1 MKKHLISM
9 AVAATLLTACGGA
22 KTTTAEADK
31 FDYTVEQFADLQILR
46 YKVPEFENLSLKQKE
61 LVYYLTQA
69 ALQGRDILFDQN
81 GKYNLRIRR
90 LLEAVYTNYQGD
102 KTTPDFKNMEIYLKR
117 VWFSNGIHH
126 HYGSEKF
133 VPNFSQDFL
142 KQAVASID
150 VSQLPLAEG
159 QTVDQLCAEIF
170 PVIFDPKVMPK
181 CVNQADG
188 EDLVLTSACNYYDGV
203 TQKEAE
209 DFYNAL
215 KDPKDETPVSYGLNS
230 RLVKENGKI
239 LEKTWK
245 VGGLYTQAI
254 EKIVYWLKKAEAVA
268 ENDAQKAVISK
279 LIQFYE
285 TGNLKDFDEY
295 AILWVKDLDSRIDFV
310 NGFTESYGD
319 PLGMKA
325 SWESLVNFK
334 DLESTH
340 RTEIISSNAQWFED
354 NSPVD
359 KSYKKEKVKGV
370 SAKVITAAI
379 LAGDLYPATAIGINL
394 PNANWIRAHHGSKSV
409 TIGNITDAYNKA
421 AHGNGFNEEFVY
433 SATEKELI
441 DKYGDLTGD
450 LHTDLHECLGHGS
463 GKLLPG
469 VDPDALK
476 AYGSTIEEARADL
489 FGLYYVADPKL
500 VELKL
505 VPSADAFKAEY
516 YTFLMNGLMTQL
528 VRIEPGN
535 NVEEA
540 HMRNRQ
546 LIARWVFEKGAADK
560 AVELVKK
567 DGKTYVVVNDYQK
580 VRQLFGQLLAEIQRI
595 KSTGDYAAARALVEN
610 YAVKVDPTL
619 HSEVLERYKKL
630 NLAPYK
636 GFVNPKYE
644 LVTDEKGNITD
655 VTVTYDEGYAEQMLR
670 YSKDCSPLP
679 SVNN

>member
-1 MKKHLISM
+1 M
-9 AVAATLLTACGGA
+9 AVTATILVSCGGA

-46 YKVPEFENLSLKQKE
+46 YKVSEFETLTLKQKE

-69 ALQGRDILFDQN
+69 ALEGRDILFDQN

-90 LLEAVYTNYQGD
+90 MLEAVYTHYQGD
-102 KTTPDFKNMEIYLKR
+102 KSTSDFKNMEVYLKR

-126 HYGSEKF
+126 HYGMEKF
-133 VPNFSQDFL
+133 VPDFSQDFL
-142 KQAVASID
+142 KKAVLGMDA
-150 VSQLPLAEG
+150 QLLPLAEG
-159 QTVDQLCAEIF
+159 QTAEQLCDELF
-170 PVIFDPKVMPK
+170 PVMFDPAIMSKR
-181 CVNQADG
+181 VNQADG

-203 TQKEAE
+203 TQQEAE
-209 DFYNAL
+209 SFYGAM

-230 RLVKENGKI
+230 RLVKEDGKI
-239 LEKTWK
+239 QEKVWK

-254 EKIVYWLKKAEAVA
+254 EKIVYWLKKAESVA
-268 ENDAQKAVISK
+268 ENDAQKAVIGK

-285 TGNLKDFDEY
+285 TGSLKDFDEY

-319 PLGMKA
+319 PLGVKA

-334 DLESTH
+334 DLEATH

-354 NSPVD
+354 HSPVD
-359 KSYKKEKVKGV
+359 KSFKKEKVKGV

-433 SATEKELI
+433 NDEERQRI
-441 DKYGDLTGD
+441 DQYGDLTGE
-450 LHTDLHECLGHGS
+450 LHTDLHECLGHGF

-469 VDPDALK
+469 VDPDALN

-505 VPSADAFKAEY
+505 VPDAEAYKAEY

-535 NVEEA
+535 NIEEA

-546 LIARWVFEKGAADK
+546 LIARWVFEKGAPDK
-560 AVELVKK
+560 VVEMVKK
-567 DGKTYVVVNDYQK
+567 DGKTYVVVNDYEK
-580 VRQLFGQLLAEIQRI
+580 VRELFGELLAEIQRI
-595 KSTGDYAAARALVEN
+595 KSTGDFEGARTLVEN

-619 HSEVLERYKKL
+619 HAEVLERYKKL

-636 GFVNPKYE
+636 GFINPVYE
-644 LVTDEKGNITD
+644 LVTDKDGNITD
-655 VTVTYDEGYAEQMLR
+655 VTVSYDEDYVEQMLR
-670 YSKDCSPLP
+670 YSKDYSPLP

>member
-1 MKKHLISM
+1 M
-9 AVAATLLTACGGA
+9 ATALSLLTACGGA
-22 KTTTAEADK
+22 PQTTAEADK

-46 YKVPEFENLSLKQKE
+46 YRVPEFEDLSLKQKE
-61 LVYYLTQA
+61 LVYYLAEA

-81 GKYNLRIRR
+81 GKYNLTIRQM
-90 LLEAVYTNYQGD
+90 LEAVYTGFNGD
-102 KTTPDFKNMEIYLKR
+102 KNTPDFKAMEVYLKR

-133 VPNFSQDFL
+133 TPGFTSEFF
-142 KQAVASID
+142 KQALLSVDASTL
-150 VSQLPLAEG
+150 SLAQG
-159 QTVDQLCAEIF
+159 QTVEQLCEAVF
-170 PVIFDPKVMPK
+170 PVIFDPTVMPK
-181 CVNQADG
+181 RVNQAAG
-188 EDLVLTSACNYYDGV
+188 EDLVLTSACNYYEGV

-230 RLVKENGKI
+230 RLVKVNGKVQ
-239 LEKTWK
+239 EQVWK
-245 VGGLYTQAI
+245 VGGLYGSAI
-254 EKIVYWLKKAEAVA
+254 EKIVYWLRKAEGVA
-268 ENDAQKAVISK
+268 ENPEQKAVIAK
-279 LIQFYE
+279 LIEFYE
-285 TGNLKDFDEY
+285 TGDLKTFDDY
-295 AILWVKDLDSRIDFV
+295 AILWVKDLNSRIDFV

-334 DLESTH
+334 DVQATR
-340 RTEIISSNAQWFED
+340 RTELISSNAQWFED
-354 NSPVD
+354 NSPVE
-359 KSYKKEKVKGV
+359 KEFKKEEVKGV

-394 PNANWIRAHHGSKSV
+394 PNANWIRNDHGSKSV

-421 AHGNGFNEEFVY
+421 AHGNGFHEEFVY
-433 SATEKELI
+433 SDVELQLL
-441 DKYGDLTGD
+441 DKYGDLTGN

-476 AYGSTIEEARADL
+476 AYGSTIEETRADL
-489 FGLYYVADPKL
+489 FGLYYVAEPKL
-500 VELKL
+500 VELGL
-505 VPSADAFKAEY
+505 TPDADAFKAEY
-516 YTFLMNGLMTQL
+516 YSFLMNGLMTQL

-560 AVELVKK
+560 VVEMVKK
-567 DGKTYVVVNDYQK
+567 EDKTYVVVNDYGK
-580 VRQLFGQLLAEIQRI
+580 LRELFGQLLAEVQRI
-595 KSTGDYAAARALVEN
+595 KSTGDLQAAHDLVEA

-619 HSEVLERYKKL
+619 HAEVLKRYKKL

-644 LVTDEKGNITD
+644 TLTDADGKITD
-655 VTVTYDEGYAEQMLR
+655 VKVTYEEGYAEQMLR
-670 YSKDCSPLP
+670 YSKDYSTLP
-679 SVNN
+679 PMNN

>member
-1 MKKHLISM
+1 MVTALS
-9 AVAATLLTACGGA
+9 LLTACGGNP
-22 KTTTAEADK
+22 KTTAEAEK
-31 FDYTVEQFADLQILR
+31 IDYTVEQFADLQILR
-46 YKVPEFENLSLKQKE
+46 YRVPGFEDLSLKQKE
-61 LVYYLTQA
+61 LVYYLTEA

-81 GKYNLRIRR
+81 GKYNLTIRR
-90 LLEAVYTNYQGD
+90 MLEAVYTGYKGD
-102 KTTPDFKNMEIYLKR
+102 KNTPDFKAMEVYLKR

-133 VPNFSQDFL
+133 VPGFTPEFFR
-142 KQAVASID
+142 QAVQSVDAAT
-150 VSQLPLAEG
+150 LPLAEG
-159 QTVDQLCAEIF
+159 QTVEQLCEEVF
-170 PVIFDPKVMPK
+170 PVIFDPTVMPK
-181 CVNQADG
+181 RVNQAAG

-203 TQKEAE
+203 TQQEAE

-215 KDPKDETPVSYGLNS
+215 KNPQDETPVSYGLNS
-230 RLVKENGKI
+230 RLVKEDGKI
-239 LEKTWK
+239 QEKVWK
-245 VGGLYTQAI
+245 VGGLYGQAL
-254 EKIVYWLKKAEAVA
+254 EKIVYWLKKAEGVA
-268 ENDAQKAVISK
+268 ETPEQKAVIAK
-279 LIQFYE
+279 LMEFYE
-285 TGNLKDFDEY
+285 TGDLKTFDEY
-295 AILWVKDLDSRIDFV
+295 AILWVKDLNSRIDFV

-334 DLESTH
+334 DLEATQ
-340 RTEIISSNAQWFED
+340 RTELISGNAQWFED
-354 NSPVD
+354 HSPVD
-359 KSYKKEKVKGV
+359 GQFKKEKVKGV

-394 PNANWIRAHHGSKSV
+394 PNANWIRSHHGSKSV

-421 AHGNGFNEEFVY
+421 AHGNGFNEKFVY
-433 SATEKELI
+433 SDAELQLI
-441 DKYGDLTGD
+441 DKYADVTD
-450 LHTDLHECLGHGS
+450 ELHTDLHECLGHGS

-500 VELKL
+500 VELGL
-505 VPSADAFKAEY
+505 TPSADAYKAQY
-516 YTFLMNGLMTQL
+516 YTYLMNGLMTQL

-546 LIARWVFEKGAADK
+546 LIARWVYEKGAAEK
-560 AVELVKK
+560 VVELVKK
-567 DGKTYVVVNDYQK
+567 DGKTYVVINDYEK
-580 VRQLFGQLLAEIQRI
+580 VRDLFGRLLAEIQRI
-595 KSTGDYAAARALVEN
+595 KSTGDYAGAHDLVEA
-610 YAVKVDPTL
+610 YAVKVDPAL
-619 HSEVLERYKKL
+619 HAEVLERYKKL

-644 LVTDEKGNITD
+644 AVTDADGTITD

-670 YSKDCSPLP
+670 YSKDYSTLP
-679 SVNN
+679 SVNK